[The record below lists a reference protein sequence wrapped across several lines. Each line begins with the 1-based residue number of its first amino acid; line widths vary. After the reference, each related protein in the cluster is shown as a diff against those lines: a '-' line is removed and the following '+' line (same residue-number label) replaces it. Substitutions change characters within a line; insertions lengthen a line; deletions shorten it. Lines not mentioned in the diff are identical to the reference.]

1 MIPCLQFQPASALD
15 LLERKIEELL
25 VDERGRNFLERI
37 AEVLKI
43 AAEIPAIKENA
54 EKLAI
59 RIYSF
64 YSRLSALRDEL
75 RIAGLVKI

>member
-1 MIPCLQFQPASALD
+1 MISIYRACKEAELADDYETLPDANDTMLTQLKYKLQHRMTLFNVIRL
-15 LLERKIEELL
+15 
-25 VDERGRNFLERI
+25 
-37 AEVLKI
+37 
-43 AAEIPAIKENA
+43 AIKENT
-54 EKLAI
+54 EKLAM